1 MKNIRRYIHIAGVL
15 LICCALLSS
24 CVAEDLSECGSRT
37 RLRVSF
43 IFEPEGE
50 TRAAETEKHHV
61 TLYAFGKNG
70 YCDMAHEFEIT
81 GLNGETTIDVPLEPG
96 TYDLVAW
103 VNHDETYF
111 NLPVFEQFPQVKPKK
126 DAAVLYLDIP
136 DNSIVDYEL
145 PTLLH
150 GSVAELQITPGET
163 KIFVPLIQNTN
174 RITFTAEGLDRTAD
188 TYEFEVR
195 DHNGAY
201 TFENG
206 FDACAPFRYLARTSF
221 ADTQDKLSAGMSL
234 LKLAS
239 GRTPVFAFR
248 NSTTGK
254 TLYPSSEEQETN
266 LVKMIENAYRN
277 NGKTVD
283 FDKRHEFDIK
293 LKFDAGFNAIVTI
306 DGWNVVDDDNG
317 LIP

>member
-24 CVAEDLSECGSRT
+24 CVAEDLSGCGSRT
-37 RLRVSF
+37 RLRISF
-43 IFEPEGE
+43 IFEAETE

-61 TLYAFGKNG
+61 TLYAFDQQG
-70 YCDMAHEFEIT
+70 YCQLVHEFDVM
-81 GLNGETTIDVPLEPG
+81 GLGGETTIDVPLEPG
-96 TYDLVAW
+96 TYDFVAW
-103 VNHDETYF
+103 LNKDETYF
-111 NLPVFEQFPQVKPKK
+111 SLPAFEQFPQVKPKK

-150 GSVAELQITPGET
+150 GSVEELQITSGQ
-163 KIFVPLIQNTN
+163 KIFIPLIQNTN

-201 TFENG
+201 TFENE
-206 FDACAPFRYLARTSF
+206 FDACAPFRYLARTTF
-221 ADTQDKLSAGMSL
+221 ADTQNKLSAGMSL
-234 LKLAS
+234 LRLAS

-277 NGKTVD
+277 SGKTVD
-283 FDKRHEFDIK
+283 FDKRHEFNIK

-306 DGWNVVDDDNG
+306 DGWNVVDDDSG
-317 LIP
+317 LRP